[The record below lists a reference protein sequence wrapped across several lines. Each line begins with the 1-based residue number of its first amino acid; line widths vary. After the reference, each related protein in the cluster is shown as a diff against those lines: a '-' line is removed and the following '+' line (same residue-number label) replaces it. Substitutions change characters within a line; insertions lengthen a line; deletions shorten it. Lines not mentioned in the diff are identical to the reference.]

1 MKNLHKLKQSFLTKA
16 QLIFTLTF
24 SCLIITSSPAQAKAD
39 NYSIEVVV
47 FESLALKGWT
57 EEYWPEDI
65 EHPNIDGSTSIYT
78 RGTKPLWIN
87 KSRRSLGGAVAKL
100 NKKGYHVL
108 FHQAWSQVTYANK
121 KAPTVLIESDN
132 SGTNMLGTVRL
143 YKTRYAHVDIDLEF
157 DRRIPRKILD
167 KFMQN
172 EKLSSSETA
181 PNRWHFHLKESRKI
195 KSGEIHY
202 IDHPLF
208 GVLVK
213 IHKNKN

>member
-1 MKNLHKLKQSFLTKA
+1 MKKLHKLHQSFLIKT
-16 QLIFTLTF
+16 QLIFLLTF
-24 SCLIITSSPAQAKAD
+24 AGLVATSSPAQAKED
-39 NYSIEVVV
+39 TYSIEVVV

-65 EHPNIDGSTSIYT
+65 EHPNIEGSTSVDT

-87 KSRRSLGGAVAKL
+87 KSNRTLGGAVAKL
-100 NKKGYHVL
+100 NKRGYSVL

-121 KAPTVLIESDN
+121 NAPTVLIESDK
-132 SGTNMLGTVRL
+132 SGTNMVGTVRL

-157 DRRIPRKILD
+157 DRRIPSKILD
-167 KFMQN
+167 SFLQN
-172 EKLSSSETA
+172 EKLLSTENPPT
-181 PNRWHFHLKESRKI
+181 RWHFHLKESRKI
-195 KSGEIHY
+195 KSGELHY

-213 IHKNKN
+213 IHKIDN